1 MRQEESSISGRV
13 IKEILSK
20 DRREK
25 LITEEVRVW
34 PGKDLGQKLLG
45 CTNKDPEA

>member
-25 LITEEVRVW
+25 LITEE
-34 PGKDLGQKLLG
+34 GKGV
-45 CTNKDPEA
+45 AR